1 VKKVVWL
8 LLGLV
13 LGIAI
18 GAGYAWVI
26 RPADFRGA
34 EPASLRPV
42 YRGEYILLIA
52 SAFEAGGNLARAR
65 TRLALFPELNPDS
78 LAELAQQVVAAQG
91 PTNAARGLARLSVA
105 LREQT
110 PTAAASDRTPTPG
123 PTATPRYTGTPEP
136 TLGLTVPALPTSS
149 RQPVA
154 TLSPTAVPQFALVTK
169 EQVCNAE
176 IGQPLVQALV
186 KSADGKGVPGVEIR
200 IQWNGGQGRFITGMK
215 PELSPGYADYT
226 IEAGKTYQVAVGDG
240 LTIVRD
246 LAVPVCPGNGST
258 FAGSWRLVFAMR

>member
-1 VKKVVWL
+1 MKNGIWL

-18 GAGYAWVI
+18 GTGYAWVI

-52 SAFEAGGNLARAR
+52 SAFEAGGNLERAR

-78 LAELAQQVVAAQG
+78 MAELAQQVVAAQG

-110 PTAAASDRTPTPG
+110 PSAFASGLTVTPG

-136 TLGLTVPALPTSS
+136 TLALTVPALPTST
-149 RQPVA
+149 RRPDA
-154 TLSPTAVPQFALVTK
+154 TSSPTTIPEFTLVSK
-169 EQVCNAE
+169 EQLCNAE
-176 IGQPLVQALV
+176 IGKPLVQALV

-200 IQWNGGQGRFITGMK
+200 IQWDGGQGRFLTGMK
-215 PELSPGYADYT
+215 PELSPGYADYAV
-226 IEAGKTYQVAVGDG
+226 EAGKTYQVSIGDG
-240 LTIVRD
+240 LTVVRD
-246 LAVPVCPGNGST
+246 LVAPVCPGGGST